1 MLLQQC
7 SCITWRTWPRVAESA
22 AASGRVMITFDE
34 LINRASD
41 QLLQQLV
48 GRGIV
53 RILAG
58 LDPSLARPEQL
69 SEIAVGLRSPADM
82 LLDSSLRSE
91 LLLLLP
97 RSSAEVLAQ
106 RLGVNGE
113 PYEALSSM
121 SVRRGSARAAD
132 LLDFFDVSDE
142 SDHEFVPP
150 AHEAVVPGHALFP
163 HQRLA
168 ARRVLSRLE
177 HAPNRVMLHMPT
189 GSGKTRTAMSV
200 IASLLNE
207 GEPKLVVWLAHSEE
221 LCEQAV
227 EEFQKAWTSLGNR
240 PVDVQRWWG
249 PHSLKLPI
257 IRDGLIVAGLK
268 KAYSS
273 ARKSLSDIGTIAG
286 HVDLVV
292 MDEAHQAV
300 APTYKLILDVLT
312 ESGRPAPLLGLT
324 ATPGRTWNDVNEDQR
339 LADFFHRQKVSLE
352 IEGYDNP
359 VRFLVDEGY
368 LAETEFVQLEYTA
381 GSELSAEELQ
391 ELRDALDIPQSII
404 NGLAAD
410 EQRNMLIL
418 NRTEIMCRK
427 HSRIIVFAA
436 TKDHAV
442 VLATVLRARGHWAHA
457 VTGETPTNDRARI
470 IAAFRAASDE
480 SRVIVNYGV
489 LTTGFDAPQ
498 TSAAVIAR
506 PTKSLVL
513 FSQMVGRA
521 TRGQRAGGNRQAE
534 VATVVDTQLPGFCN
548 MAEAFDNWED
558 VW

>member
-1 MLLQQC
+1 
-7 SCITWRTWPRVAESA
+7 
-22 AASGRVMITFDE
+22 MITFDD

-41 QLLQQLV
+41 QLLQRLV
-48 GRGIV
+48 GRDIV
-53 RILAG
+53 HLLASI
-58 LDPSLARPEQL
+58 DPSLARPERL

-82 LLDSSLRSE
+82 LLDNSLRGE

-97 RSSAEVLAQ
+97 RSSAELLAQ
-106 RLGVNGE
+106 LLTLAGD

-121 SVRRGSARAAD
+121 SVRRGSARASE

-142 SDHEFVPP
+142 SDQTVVLP
-150 AHEAVVPGHALFP
+150 AHESVVPTHPLFP

-168 ARRVLSRLE
+168 ATRVLSHLE
-177 HAPNRVMLHMPT
+177 EEPHRVMLHMPT

-200 IASLLNE
+200 VSDLLNK

-227 EEFQKAWTSLGNR
+227 EEFKKAWKSLGNR
-240 PVDVQRWWG
+240 AVDVQRWWG
-249 PHSLKLPI
+249 PHSLDLPI
-257 IRDGLIVAGLK
+257 TRDGVIVAGLS

-273 ARKSLSDIGTIAG
+273 ARKSLADIGTIAG
-286 HVDLVV
+286 HVSLVV

-300 APTYKLILDVLT
+300 APTYSLILDVLT

-324 ATPGRTWNDVNEDQR
+324 ATPGRTWNDIDEDQR
-339 LADFFHRQKVSLE
+339 LADFFNQRKVSLE

-359 VRFLVDEGY
+359 IRFLVDEGY
-368 LAETEFVQLEYTA
+368 LAETDFVQLEYTA
-381 GSELSAEELQ
+381 GSELSPKEMQ
-391 ELRDALDIPQSII
+391 ELRDALDIPPNII
-404 NGLAAD
+404 NALAAD

-418 NRTEIMCRK
+418 SRIETMCRK
-427 HSRIIVFAA
+427 HNRIIVFAA

-442 VLATVLRARGHWAHA
+442 VLATVMRARGYWAYS
-457 VTGETPTNDRARI
+457 VTGETPTNERSRV
-470 IAAFRAASDE
+470 IAAFRAVSDE
-480 SRVIVNYGV
+480 PRVIVNYGV

-521 TRGQRAGGNRQAE
+521 TRGEKAGGNKRAE
-534 VATVVDTQLPGFCN
+534 VATVVDTRLPGFCN
-548 MAEAFDNWED
+548 MADAFNNWED